1 MLREDLLKSSHSKH
15 SYSLFLQLLFTL
27 QFHLV
32 FMKKI
37 ICNFSQM
44 LCVCRLDLSRLSPLK
59 VETMGASHLSKNRT
73 LSSGQLLHM
82 SGVLL
87 FMSGTLV
94 FVAATQGAHLDHL
107 ALVARR
113 TFVPGSRGT
122 VTVRETV
129 LSSLPPPPRAP
140 EKKLICLSWSFR
152 LRWRLHVAHTSRGL
166 LRCSQGT

>member
-1 MLREDLLKSSHSKH
+1 
-15 SYSLFLQLLFTL
+15 
-27 QFHLV
+27 
-32 FMKKI
+32 
-37 ICNFSQM
+37 M
-44 LCVCRLDLSRLSPLK
+44 LCVCRLDLSRLSPFK

-166 LRCSQGT
+166 LRCSQGM